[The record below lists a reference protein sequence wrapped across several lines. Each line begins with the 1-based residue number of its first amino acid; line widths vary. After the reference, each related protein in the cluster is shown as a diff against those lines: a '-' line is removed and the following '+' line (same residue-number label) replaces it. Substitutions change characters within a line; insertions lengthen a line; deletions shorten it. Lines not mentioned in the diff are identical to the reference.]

1 MKNLKNLFS
10 LIAVAAVLLFAAQAC
25 KKASAEDNIAQVEAS
40 EQEGESIVS
49 EEWLDTQV
57 DEIYESEV
65 GTPSVTI
72 GTSGVTLA
80 TDADGDAS
88 CAATPTFKYKDQ
100 YIVGTAGSTLSLTLG
115 ASCIVDSIVNTN
127 SKSGKNATDADAAK
141 IGGKLVFSDLSNST
155 TPSTAV
161 TVKLAQAEAGFKTG
175 SAKMTVYMRVK
186 LKDTSSTYTEKKSKS
201 VTVKVVGKN
210 ASNKLYGTNAWGLL
224 ASGVS
229 TANLTAAGT
238 TIDSASFVP
247 TKGDVIIFGADKFRG
262 VIDSVSAPTTSTK
275 NGIKYKFYYT
285 AWNAKAD
292 CKSSRAR
299 KSVSKYAYTFKPS
312 GVIAPTNSTVTD
324 YPAIFLGPD
333 GSTKA
338 TKFVR

>member
-1 MKNLKNLFS
+1 MKNFKNLFS

-25 KKASAEDNIAQVEAS
+25 KKASAEDNIAQIEAANLQGE
-40 EQEGESIVS
+40 EQIVS

-57 DEIYESEV
+57 DEIYESEA

-80 TDADGDAS
+80 TDSNGDAS
-88 CAATPTFKYKDQ
+88 CAATPTYKYKDQ
-100 YIVGTAGSTLSLTLG
+100 YIVGTAGSTLTLTMG
-115 ASCIVDSIVNTN
+115 AACVVDSIVNTN
-127 SKSGKNATDADAAK
+127 SKSGKYATDADAAK
-141 IGGKLVFSDLSNST
+141 IGGKLVFSDLAVS
-155 TPSTAV
+155 PTANTV
-161 TVKLAQAEAGFKTG
+161 TVKLAQAEGEFKTG

-186 LKDTSSTYTEKKSKS
+186 LKDTSSTFTEKKSKS
-201 VTVKVVGKN
+201 VTIKVVGKN
-210 ASNKLYGTNAWGLL
+210 SSDKLYGTNAWGLL
-224 ASGVS
+224 DGGV
-229 TANLTAAGT
+229 TPTNLTAAGT

-262 VIDSVSAPTTSTK
+262 VIDSVAAPTTSTK

-292 CKSSRAR
+292 CKSSKAR

-312 GVIAPTNSTVTD
+312 GVLGTGASGVTD
-324 YPAIFLGPD
+324 YPAMFVGPD
-333 GSTKA
+333 GTTKA